1 MKKIFPIFILLTL
14 VVFLSRANGM
24 PITDPS
30 QLSPNPTIIDF
41 ETVPNVTNPLII
53 GDVTFTSITASLSL
67 LNVNTPSWPVAGVEV
82 AGQTLFPGGEPDSA
96 ILITFANPVSE
107 FLLGWGD
114 PNFPGNF
121 LRAYDSSGY
130 LREDIA
136 VPYGPIN
143 GVFAAW
149 VGFKRATADIKKVLV
164 LPVNNDDYV
173 IDNIHY
179 NVAPVPEPATMF
191 LLGSGL
197 IGLAGYGRKKFF
209 KK

>member
-1 MKKIFPIFILLTL
+1 MKKLFPIFILLIL

-41 ETVPNVTNPLII
+41 ETVNGANPLII
-53 GDVTFTSITASLSL
+53 GDVTFTSVTASLSL
-67 LNVNTPSWPVAGVEV
+67 LNVNTPSWPVAGDEV

-107 FLLGWGD
+107 ILLGWGD
-114 PNFPGNF
+114 PNYDGNV
-121 LRAYDSSGY
+121 LLAYDSNGY
-130 LREDIA
+130 LLEQLA
-136 VPYGPIN
+136 VPTGPIN
-143 GVFAAW
+143 GVFATW
-149 VGFKRATADIKKVLV
+149 VGFKREIADISRVLV
-164 LPVNNDDYV
+164 HPQINDDYV

-179 NVAPVPEPATMF
+179 NVNVPVPEPSTLL

-197 IGLAGYGRKKFF
+197 FGLWGLRRKF
-209 KK
+209 KN